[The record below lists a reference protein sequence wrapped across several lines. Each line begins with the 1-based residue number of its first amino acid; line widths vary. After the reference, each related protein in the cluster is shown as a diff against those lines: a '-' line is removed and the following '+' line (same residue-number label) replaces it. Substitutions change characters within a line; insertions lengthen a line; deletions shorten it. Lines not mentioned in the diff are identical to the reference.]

1 MQIPLSACRPRL
13 YRIGQDTDI
22 PVGVAEAHILKLT
35 VPSPPAPWPCDYALA
50 LDGCP
55 GFAWQNRWTPSGTGL
70 DDLTLGSDTKRQ
82 SIGPTP
88 DTPLHFCIQDGMVEF
103 YPDSTLV

>member
-1 MQIPLSACRPRL
+1 MVSIPLAACRPRL

-22 PVGVAEAHILKLT
+22 PVAVAEAHILKLT

-55 GFAWQNRWTPSGTGL
+55 GFANGRTAGRPAAL
-70 DDLTLGSDTKRQ
+70 DCMT
-82 SIGPTP
+82 
-88 DTPLHFCIQDGMVEF
+88 
-103 YPDSTLV
+103 